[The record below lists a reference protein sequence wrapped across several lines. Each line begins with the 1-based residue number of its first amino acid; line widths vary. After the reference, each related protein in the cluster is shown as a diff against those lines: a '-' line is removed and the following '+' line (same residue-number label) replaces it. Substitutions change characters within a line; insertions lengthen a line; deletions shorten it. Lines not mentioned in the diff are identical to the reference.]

1 MDTTETKDYIRI
13 EAALEYLATN
23 GELQPTLKDV
33 ADHVGLSEHHLQRT
47 FTRWA
52 GISPKRFLQFQTV
65 EAAKSLLLDSRSVL
79 DTTYSAGLSS
89 GGRLHDLFITLEAMT
104 PGEYKAGGAGLTI
117 TIGFHDSPFGD
128 CVVAV
133 TDRGVCG
140 LSFVVA
146 GDREAARD
154 EIALRWPG
162 AALVQDDEAVR
173 PIAERVFAAW
183 GGQAWAPEAPEP
195 GQSAITPTP
204 LSLLVRGTN
213 FQVRVWEALLRIP
226 PGTVATYEDIAL
238 AVGQPGATRAVGTA
252 IARNPV
258 AYLIPCHRVIR
269 KTGAFGSYHWG
280 ATRKVAMLLRENPQE
295 LTFGEAMGVG
305 RSSRTPVVAARGG
318 GDVAQAQRSSRGR
331 ALALG

>member
-23 GELQPTLKDV
+23 GDRQPTLKDV

-65 EAAKSLLLDSRSVL
+65 ESAKSLLLDSRSVL

-104 PGEYKAGGAGLTI
+104 PGEYKTGGAGLTI
-117 TIGFHDSPFGD
+117 TIGFHTSPFGE
-128 CVVAV
+128 CLVAV

-140 LSFVVA
+140 LSFVV
-146 GDREAARD
+146 GEDREAARD
-154 EIALRWPG
+154 EIARRWPG
-162 AALVQDDEAVR
+162 AALIEDNEAVR
-173 PIAERVFAAW
+173 PVADRVFAAW
-183 GGQAWAPEAPEP
+183 GGQTWTPDAPEP

-226 PGTVATYEDIAL
+226 AGTVATYEDIAQ

-269 KTGAFGSYHWG
+269 KTGAFGGYHWG
-280 ATRKVAMLLRENPQE
+280 AARKVAMLLRENPREQA
-295 LTFGEAMGVG
+295 LGAASGAI
-305 RSSRTPVVAARGG
+305 RSRTPIVAARGG
-318 GDVAQAQRSSRGR
+318 GDVAGAQRTSRGR